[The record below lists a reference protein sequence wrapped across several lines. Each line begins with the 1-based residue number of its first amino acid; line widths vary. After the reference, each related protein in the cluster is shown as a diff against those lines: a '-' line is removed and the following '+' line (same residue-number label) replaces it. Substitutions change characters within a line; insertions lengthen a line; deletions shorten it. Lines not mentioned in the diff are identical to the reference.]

1 MTQFRDDR
9 ELPSTKVTKE
19 LLKSLEQYII
29 ERTSNPPGKKDG
41 QHAGATGIQVSI
53 TDGTRTETIE
63 TIDQFTPTRFS
74 DTTKSIEL
82 SYMGTSLTDFHITV
96 KFEPE
101 RHFSQMRVAYEG
113 PVAKEVG
120 GGVVTGILEC
130 LAPHKTGNKW
140 LHPERATQTALAFI
154 LVVVMFLW
162 LKGIVAPP
170 AIVPYISVV
179 LFCGIMYVWVWPWL
193 KPYTTFDSPRSDR
206 KDLWWKYMWGW
217 FVVIGGITGLTAW
230 FKDHIVY
237 LLTKAGWILHK

>member
-9 ELPSTKVTKE
+9 ELPSTKVTKD

-29 ERTSNPPGKKDG
+29 ERTSNPLGKKDE

-82 SYMGTSLTDFHITV
+82 SYMGTSLSGFHITV
-96 KFEPE
+96 RFEPE

-113 PVAKEVG
+113 PGAKEVG
-120 GGVVTGILEC
+120 GGVVAGILEC

-140 LHPERATQTALAFI
+140 LHPEIATQTALAFM

-170 AIVPYISVV
+170 AIVPYIGVV

-193 KPYTTFDSPRSDR
+193 KPFTTFDSPLTDR
-206 KDLWWKYMWGW
+206 KDVWWKYMWRV
-217 FVVIGGITGLTAW
+217 FVVIAGVTGVTAW
-230 FKDHIVY
+230 AKDHIMHW
-237 LLTKAGWILHK
+237 LTKAGWILYK